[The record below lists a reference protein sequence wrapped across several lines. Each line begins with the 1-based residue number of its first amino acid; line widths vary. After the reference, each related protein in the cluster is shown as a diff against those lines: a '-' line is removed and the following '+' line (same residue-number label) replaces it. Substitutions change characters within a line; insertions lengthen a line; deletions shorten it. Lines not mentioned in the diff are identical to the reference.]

1 LRVLLL
7 LGLLLRE
14 AFSFWTGH
22 PFDFE
27 IWVRTGYWVAHG
39 QTPYSAMGFAPGV
52 SFANDF
58 GGPGLSA
65 AIGYLPFWPLLLGG
79 LYELYVFLG
88 TPSPYVYYFMIKQPV
103 IVCDVLLGCFLYRY
117 TSARGSNK
125 ASLVLKVWLF
135 SPFNVIIS
143 SLWGMFDA
151 IPMLFVMLAL
161 RARPGSQRGF
171 WAGMATFAKSI
182 PLIFAI
188 PLARG
193 PSVPSTIRNLALAI
207 GIPLALSV
215 VAVLL
220 TGWPLSVF
228 GTTMQSTLGSATWSM
243 SLWEI
248 VFYFN
253 YLGVIPDSGLGIF
266 AWAGYAWVAAVAV
279 ATVLAYKW
287 FGFDTERGL
296 VRSLILIMASF
307 LLLRGQANE
316 QYAIYLFALVLVD
329 LAVWSPQRKNLILVS
344 MIAVLLA
351 TVANNFL
358 LIRFVA
364 PVYPQVEGNG
374 GIEAQVISAF
384 NFERNTL
391 VFLGA
396 MIFGLT
402 NICYIYLLFKERH
415 ARTGDQ
421 FLTV

>member
-1 LRVLLL
+1 
-7 LGLLLRE
+7 LLLRE

-39 QTPYSAMGFAPGV
+39 QTPYSPIPFAPGV

-79 LYELYVFLG
+79 LYQLYVFLG
-88 TPSPYVYYFMIKQPV
+88 APSPYVYYFLIKQP
-103 IVCDVLLGCFLYRY
+103 IIICDVLLAYFLYQY
-117 TSARGSNK
+117 LNVRGSSR
-125 ASLVLKVWLF
+125 ASTVLKVWLF
-135 SPFNVIIS
+135 SPFNIIIS

-161 RARPGSQRGF
+161 RAPPGKYRGI
-171 WAGMATFAKSI
+171 WAGLATFAKSI
-182 PLIFAI
+182 PLIFTI
-188 PLARG
+188 PLSRG
-193 PSVPSTIRNLALAI
+193 PNIASTIRNLGLAV
-207 GIPLALSV
+207 GIPVLLSV
-215 VAVLL
+215 IAVLL
-220 TGWPLSVF
+220 MGWPLSVF

-243 SLWEI
+243 SLWES
-248 VFYFN
+248 VFYLN

-266 AWAGYAWVAAVAV
+266 AYAGYAWVPAVAV
-279 ATVLAYKW
+279 ATVLAYEW
-287 FGFDTERGL
+287 FGFDTDRG
-296 VRSLILIMASF
+296 VVHSLILIMASF

-316 QYAIYLFALVLVD
+316 QYAIYLFAFLLID
-329 LAVWSPQRKNLILVS
+329 FAMWNPQRRNLILAS
-344 MIAVLLA
+344 MIAVLIA

-358 LIRFVA
+358 LLRFIA
-364 PVYPQVEGNG
+364 PVYPQVEGNA
-374 GIEAQVISAF
+374 GIEAQLITAF

-396 MIFGLT
+396 MAFGAT
-402 NICYIYLLFKERH
+402 NILYFYALYKERH

-421 FLTV
+421 FLPASA